1 MVEEEGMSARE
12 AWLKEHEIVQDELS
26 RMKQELMGDLIAKKR
41 EADREKAPQLTGNEN
56 IKTLLAGKGDS
67 LLSKTTP
74 TDTVKPQT
82 PSTRK
87 ANDGEIPK
95 HPELSNF
102 VARVM
107 ERENTINRKIFE
119 KGKVDR
125 EREALINGPRIEEPE
140 STAPSMPKTPQT
152 DPGGLSP
159 TQDTS
164 VTPPPISEG
173 PIQEDEPKAPARL
186 MPVRRSFPTL
196 SAPVSPP
203 VQPPVE
209 PQLHPVQSQT
219 PPPVQPPLDPRSPPV
234 QSPTPP
240 SVPPPV
246 EPQLHPVQSSPPPP
260 VQPPVEHAPSEPSQP
275 TSSVDPVPDTVATY
289 GTGAGLEM
297 GVTHTRGKVMVR
309 RVIKKRE

>member
-1 MVEEEGMSARE
+1 MSARE
-12 AWLKEHEIVQDELS
+12 AWLKEHELVQDELS
-26 RMKQELMGDLIAKKR
+26 KMKQELMGDLIAKKK

-67 LLSKTTP
+67 LFSKTTP
-74 TDTVKPQT
+74 TDTVKPRT

-119 KGKVDR
+119 KGKVER
-125 EREALINGPRIEEPE
+125 QREALIDGPRIEEPE
-140 STAPSMPKTPQT
+140 STAPSTPKTGQT

-159 TQDTS
+159 S
-164 VTPPPISEG
+164 RATPVPISEPLSQG
-173 PIQEDEPKAPARL
+173 EVSESPARL
-186 MPVRRSFPTL
+186 VPVRRSFPPP

-209 PQLHPVQSQT
+209 PQLHPVQSPT
-219 PPPVQPPLDPRSPPV
+219 PPPVQHPIDPRSPPV

-246 EPQLHPVQSSPPPP
+246 EPQLHPVRSSPPPP
-260 VQPPVEHAPSEPSQP
+260 VQTPVEHAPFEPSQP

-297 GVTHTRGKVMVR
+297 GVTHTRGKMMVR